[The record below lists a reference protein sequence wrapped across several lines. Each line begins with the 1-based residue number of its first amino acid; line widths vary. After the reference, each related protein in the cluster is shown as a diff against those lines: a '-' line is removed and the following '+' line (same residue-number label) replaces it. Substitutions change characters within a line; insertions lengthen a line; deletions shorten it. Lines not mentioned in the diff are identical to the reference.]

1 LIAVGPIGVLGG
13 TFDPVHN
20 AHLRIAQ
27 LALDVLE
34 VGRVLWIPTG
44 APGYRTPP
52 VAGAEDR
59 LAMLQRA
66 VAGEPRYSIDRR
78 ELAPEASGYSVDTL
92 GALRREVGTAV
103 PLVLLVGTDQF
114 AKLDTWHRW
123 RDLFTLAHL
132 AVFARPGW
140 LPDPSAAPYAELQAR
155 RASPR
160 GDWRRR
166 ACGAVI
172 PVEMPPLDISATA
185 LRAAIGRGDDVSR
198 LLPPAVLDYIASHRL
213 YH

>member
-1 LIAVGPIGVLGG
+1 MGAGPIGVLGG

-34 VGRVLWIPTG
+34 LERVLWIPTG

-52 VAGAEDR
+52 VADGEHR
-59 LAMLQRA
+59 LAMLHLA
-66 VAGEPRYSIDRR
+66 LGNEPRYAIDRR
-78 ELAPEASGYSVDTL
+78 ELAAGASGYSVDTL
-92 GALRREVGTAV
+92 GALRRELGARV
-103 PLVLLVGTDQF
+103 PLVLLLGTDQF

-123 RDLFTLAHL
+123 HDLFALAHL

-140 LPDPSAAPYAELQAR
+140 VSDPQAAPHAELQAR
-155 RASPR
+155 RSPPH
-160 GDWRRR
+160 GDWRSR
-166 ACGAVI
+166 ACGAVV

-185 LRAAIGRGDDVSR
+185 LRAAIGRGEDVSD
-198 LLPPAVLDYIASHRL
+198 LLPPAVLTYIRSHRL
-213 YH
+213 YR

>member
-1 LIAVGPIGVLGG
+1 MAPGPIGVLGG

-34 VGRVLWIPTG
+34 VRRVLWIPTG
-44 APGYRTPP
+44 APGYRTAP
-52 VAGAEDR
+52 VASAEDR
-59 LAMLQRA
+59 LAMLRLA
-66 VAGEPRYSIDRR
+66 VAGEPHYAIDPR
-78 ELAPEASGYSVDTL
+78 ELAPGASGYSVDTL
-92 GALRREVGTAV
+92 TALRREIGGAV
-103 PLVLLVGTDQF
+103 PLVLLLGTDQF

-123 RDLFTLAHL
+123 RDLFALAHL

-140 LPDPSAAPYAELQAR
+140 VSDAATAPHAELQAR
-155 RASPR
+155 RSPPH
-160 GDWRRR
+160 GDWRSR

-185 LRAAIGRGDDVSR
+185 LRAAIARDEDVSD
-198 LLPPAVLDYIASHRL
+198 LLPNAVLGYIHSHHL
-213 YH
+213 YC

>member
-1 LIAVGPIGVLGG
+1 MAAGPIGVLGG
-13 TFDPVHN
+13 TFDPIHN

-59 LAMLQRA
+59 LAMLRRA
-66 VAGEPRYSIDRR
+66 VAGEPRYTIDSR

-92 GALRREVGTAV
+92 GALRAEVGTAV

-123 RDLFTLAHL
+123 RELFTLAHL
-132 AVFARPGW
+132 GVFARPGW
-140 LPDPSAAPYAELQAR
+140 VPDSNAAPYAELQAR
-155 RASPR
+155 RAPPR
-160 GDWRRR
+160 GDWRSR

-185 LRAAIGRGDDVSR
+185 LRAAIGRGEDVSNMV
-198 LLPPAVLDYIASHRL
+198 PKAVLGYIHSHHL
-213 YH
+213 YR

>member
-1 LIAVGPIGVLGG
+1 MAAGPIGILGG
-13 TFDPVHN
+13 TFDPVHS

-34 VGRVLWIPTG
+34 AARVLWIPTG

-52 VAGAEDR
+52 VASVADR
-59 LAMLQRA
+59 LAMLQLA

-78 ELAPEASGYSVDTL
+78 ELAADASGYSVDTL
-92 GALRREVGTAV
+92 GELRRDLGTAV

-140 LPDPSAAPYAELQAR
+140 QPEPNSAPNAELQAR
-155 RASPR
+155 RALPR
-160 GDWRRR
+160 GDWRH
-166 ACGAVI
+166 AASGAVI

-185 LRAAIGRGDDVSR
+185 LRAAIGRGEDVSNM
-198 LLPPAVLDYIASHRL
+198 LPNTVLDYIQSNHL
-213 YH
+213 YR